1 MTAKIGGAL
10 ATSEPQELTVHDLRD
25 RLRVSH
31 VALHGS
37 TAVALALAALGVQP
51 VFCAALP
58 AAVVGIP
65 AALWAWRDLRALK
78 RRRSLREARQ
88 DGAR

>member
-1 MTAKIGGAL
+1 MAAKIGSAL
-10 ATSEPQELTVHDLRD
+10 AISEPQELTVHDFQD
-25 RLRVSH
+25 RICVSH
-31 VALHGS
+31 VALHS
-37 TAVALALAALGVQP
+37 ATVLALVLALLGVQP

-65 AALWAWRDLRALK
+65 TALWAWRDLRALK
-78 RRRSLREARQ
+78 RRKALREARR